1 MGRGKIL
8 AFSITMFI
16 LAGAI
21 YTYFF
26 IISPTFVAKPTIE
39 KPALSAGE
47 PVEEEH
53 IQYLINELGAYKL
66 HNPPLSDKTPVIEVL
81 VTNPNQ
87 YFTVTV
93 EGNVPKTTPGRA
105 DDPDIRISG
114 SSDAV
119 VQLLSAGD
127 IAAES
132 KKLSDEGKITVEVL
146 KDMPELVAMGYKA
159 LYDELT

>member
-26 IISPTFVAKPTIE
+26 IISPTFVVKPIIE
-39 KPALSAGE
+39 KPSLSAGE
-47 PVEEEH
+47 AVEEEH

-66 HNPPLSDKTPVIEVL
+66 HKAPLSDQTPVIEIL

-93 EGNVPKTTPGRA
+93 EGNVPKTVPGRA

-114 SSDAV
+114 SSEAV
-119 VQLLSAGD
+119 VQLLSAAD
-127 IAAES
+127 ITAES
-132 KKLSDEGKITVEVL
+132 KKLSGEGKIDIEVL
-146 KDMPELVAMGYKA
+146 KEMPELVAMGYKA
-159 LYDELT
+159 LYDELA